1 MSRYSLISE
10 KDKPYWVNPENGV
23 RWYVDKHTTQDCSR
37 YLHGV
42 KPLKAV
48 CFIVAQPDE
57 SGKIVPVTRVLV
69 STETNEPLFES
80 KILEHMAARIDML
93 RLAASEEQNNHE

>member
-1 MSRYSLISE
+1 MSHYSLISE
-10 KDKPYWVNPENGV
+10 SDKPYWVNPENGV

-48 CFIVAQPDE
+48 CFIVAQHDQ
-57 SGKIVPVTRVLV
+57 SGKIVPITRVLV

-93 RLAASEEQNNHE
+93 RLAASEE